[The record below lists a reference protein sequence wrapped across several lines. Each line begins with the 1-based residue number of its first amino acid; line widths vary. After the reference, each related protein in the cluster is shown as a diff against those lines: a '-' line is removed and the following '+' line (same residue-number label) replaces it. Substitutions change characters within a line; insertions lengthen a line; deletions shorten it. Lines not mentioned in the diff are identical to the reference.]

1 MNKEDQI
8 IDLVKQVIKLKA
20 ELKDTSSAYRDQI
33 KDLEREIKDLIQE
46 DLENDES
53 QSINTN

>member
-8 IDLVKQVIKLKA
+8 IDLVKRVIKLKA

-46 DLENDES
+46 DLSNEES
-53 QSINTN
+53 

>member
-8 IDLVKQVIKLKA
+8 IDVVKQVIKLKG

-46 DLENDES
+46 DLSNEES
-53 QSINTN
+53 